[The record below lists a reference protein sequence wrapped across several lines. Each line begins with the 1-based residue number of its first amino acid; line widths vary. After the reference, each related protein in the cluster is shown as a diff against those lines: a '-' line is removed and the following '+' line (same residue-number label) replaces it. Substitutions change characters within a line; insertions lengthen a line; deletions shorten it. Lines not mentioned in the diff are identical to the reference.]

1 MTLEMRELKGDD
13 LFTLLSIVGKMDIK
27 DEFMTLFQKNVESGS
42 VANVVPLDHKK
53 KQPTKAEL
61 AKQEADKAKQEADK
75 AKQEAEAERR
85 GMEAVAGMLQKVLLN
100 AGKLKGD
107 INALLADLTG
117 ETLATVRNLS
127 LKDYTGLIITFFKKP
142 ELADFFLSIAS
153 FLQPENSN

>member
-27 DEFMTLFQKNVESGS
+27 DEFMTLFQNNVESGS

-61 AKQEADKAKQEADK
+61 AKQEADKAKQEA
-75 AKQEAEAERR
+75 EAERR
-85 GMEAVAGMLQKVLLN
+85 GMEAMAGMLQKVLLN

-117 ETLATVRNLS
+117 ETLVTVQNLS

>member
-13 LFTLLSIVGKMDIK
+13 LFTLLAIVGKMDIK
-27 DEFMTLFQKNVESGS
+27 DEFMTLFQNNVESGS

-61 AKQEADKAKQEADK
+61 AKQEADKAKQEA
-75 AKQEAEAERR
+75 EAERR
-85 GMEAVAGMLQKVLLN
+85 GMEAMAGMLQKVLLN

-117 ETLATVRNLS
+117 ETLATVQNLS
-127 LKDYTGLIITFFKKP
+127 LKGYTGLIITFFKKP
-142 ELADFFLSIAS
+142 ELADFFSSIAS
-153 FLQPENSN
+153 FLQPENLN

>member
-13 LFTLLSIVGKMDIK
+13 LFTLLAIVGKIDIK
-27 DEFMTLFQKNVESGS
+27 DEFMTLFQNNVESGS

-61 AKQEADKAKQEADK
+61 AKQEADKAKQEA
-75 AKQEAEAERR
+75 EAERR
-85 GMEAVAGMLQKVLLN
+85 GMEAMAGMLQKVLLN

-107 INALLADLTG
+107 INTLLAELTG
-117 ETLATVRNLS
+117 ETLATVQNLS

>member
-13 LFTLLSIVGKMDIK
+13 LFTLLAIVGKMDIK
-27 DEFMTLFQKNVESGS
+27 DEFMTLFQNNVESGS

-61 AKQEADKAKQEADK
+61 AKQEA
-75 AKQEAEAERR
+75 EAERR
-85 GMEAVAGMLQKVLLN
+85 GMEAMAGMLQKVLLN

-117 ETLATVRNLS
+117 ETLVTVQNLS
-127 LKDYTGLIITFFKKP
+127 LKD
-142 ELADFFLSIAS
+142 
-153 FLQPENSN
+153 

>member
-13 LFTLLSIVGKMDIK
+13 LFTLLAIVGKMDIK
-27 DEFMTLFQKNVESGS
+27 DEFMTLFQNNAESGS

-61 AKQEADKAKQEADK
+61 AKQEADKAKQEA
-75 AKQEAEAERR
+75 EAERR
-85 GMEAVAGMLQKVLLN
+85 GMEAMAGMLQKVLLN

-117 ETLATVRNLS
+117 ETLATVQNLS

>member
-13 LFTLLSIVGKMDIK
+13 LFTLLAIVGKMDIK
-27 DEFMTLFQKNVESGS
+27 DEFMTLFQNNVESGS

-53 KQPTKAEL
+53 KQPAKAEL
-61 AKQEADKAKQEADK
+61 AKQEADK

-85 GMEAVAGMLQKVLLN
+85 GMEAMAGMLQKVLLN

-117 ETLATVRNLS
+117 ETLATVQNLS

>member
-13 LFTLLSIVGKMDIK
+13 LFTLLAIVGKMDIK
-27 DEFMTLFQKNVESGS
+27 DEFMMLFQNNVEYGS

-61 AKQEADKAKQEADK
+61 AKQEADKAKQEA
-75 AKQEAEAERR
+75 EAERR
-85 GMEAVAGMLQKVLLN
+85 GMEAMAGMLQKVLLN

-117 ETLATVRNLS
+117 ETLATVQNLS
-127 LKDYTGLIITFFKKP
+127 LKDYTGLIIKFFKKP
-142 ELADFFLSIAS
+142 ELADFFSSIAS
-153 FLQPENSN
+153 FLQPENLN

>member
-27 DEFMTLFQKNVESGS
+27 DEFMLLFKQNSEASTVEP
-42 VANVVPLDHKK
+42 ADHKK
-53 KQPTKAEL
+53 KQPTKADL
-61 AKQEADKAKQEADK
+61 AKQEADK

-85 GMEAVAGMLQKVLLN
+85 GMEAMAGMLQKVLLN

-117 ETLATVRNLS
+117 ETLVTVQNLS